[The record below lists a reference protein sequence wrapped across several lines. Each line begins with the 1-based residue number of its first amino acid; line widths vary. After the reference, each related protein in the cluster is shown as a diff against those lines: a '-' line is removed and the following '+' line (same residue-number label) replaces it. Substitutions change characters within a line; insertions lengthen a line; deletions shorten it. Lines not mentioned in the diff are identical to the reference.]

1 MKATATH
8 RRRHRAS
15 SKWGRI
21 LIPILIIA
29 VGLGVLLYP
38 VIATQWNNSKQS
50 HLSREYGDLNKQI
63 APETLHGYFEEAQAY
78 NGELSTGKML
88 DPWLNNATADD
99 DNYKKYLNVLA
110 YQDTMARLVVPS
122 AKVDLPVYHGAGEDS
137 LQRGVGHLY
146 GSDLPVGGEGT
157 HSILTAHTG
166 LSKATLF
173 DNLVDVNEGDAFY
186 ISVAGEDLKYE
197 VNDIR
202 VVLPT
207 ETDSLNRVPGKDLV
221 TLITCTPYG
230 INTHRLLVTGHRV
243 PMDPA
248 SEKDLQNGS
257 SIAWQWWMYAIA
269 IAALI
274 IVLGLALWIRS
285 IIKNK
290 NQTLKT
296 DRQKELL

>member
-1 MKATATH
+1 MTKMDTRGHKAA
-8 RRRHRAS
+8 
-15 SKWGRI
+15 SKWVRV
-21 LIPILIIA
+21 LIPVLIIA

-50 HLSREYGDLNKQI
+50 HLSREYADLNQQI
-63 APETLHGYFEEAQAY
+63 PPETLRHYFEDAQAY
-78 NGELSTGKML
+78 NNELSEGKIV
-88 DPWLNNATADD
+88 DPWINNSAADD
-99 DNYKKYLNVLA
+99 ENYKKYLSVLS
-110 YQDTMARLVVPS
+110 YQDAMARLVVPS
-122 AKVDLPVYHGAGEDS
+122 AKVDLPVYHGSGEDS
-137 LQRGVGHLY
+137 LQRGVGHLF

-173 DNLVDVNEGDAFY
+173 DNLVDVKKGDPFY
-186 ISVAGEDLKYE
+186 ISVAGENLKYE
-197 VNDIR
+197 VDDIR

-207 ETDSLNRVPGKDLV
+207 ETDSLHRVPGKDLV

-248 SEKDLQNGS
+248 SEDSLRNGPS
-257 SIAWQWWMYAIA
+257 FAWQWWMYAIA

-274 IVLGLALWIRS
+274 IVLALMLWIRS
-285 IIKNK
+285 IVKNRNK
-290 NQTLKT
+290 TLET